1 MQMNKQKHLP
11 LFLFVLLVTA
21 LLPPLL
27 VVAQDEPPK
36 QPRPAPATDQPQQTL
51 PAAETEQSDIRQS
64 GQQATEQ
71 TGPATGTAARPL
83 KDFKP
88 TEKIG
93 ADSAVS
99 FPVDI

>member
-1 MQMNKQKHLP
+1 MQMSKQKHLA
-11 LFLFVLLVTA
+11 LFLFVLLVA
-21 LLPPLL
+21 VFLPPLL
-27 VVAQDEPPK
+27 AVAQNDPPGE
-36 QPRPAPATDQPQQTL
+36 PRPATVTVQTQQ
-51 PAAETEQSDIRQS
+51 AEPEVENERSDIRQN

-71 TGPATGTAARPL
+71 TGPATGITTRPL
-83 KDFKP
+83 KEFKP